1 MQEKWDKKWSVRPE
15 RDQDQHAKSEPASL
29 AYCTLLGYLPHWKW
43 KKPTDSGASA
53 DHEMSELK

>member
-29 AYCTLLGYLPHWKW
+29 AYCTPLGYLPHWK
-43 KKPTDSGASA
+43 
-53 DHEMSELK
+53 